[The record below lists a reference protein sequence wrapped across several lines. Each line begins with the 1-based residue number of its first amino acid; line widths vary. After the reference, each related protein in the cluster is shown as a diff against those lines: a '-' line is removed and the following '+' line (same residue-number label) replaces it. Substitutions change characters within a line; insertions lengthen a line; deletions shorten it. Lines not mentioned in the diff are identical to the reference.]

1 VGIRGVTSDQLGLA
15 KRVTITQ
22 HSTTI
27 VADPRMLAEI
37 QARISEMK
45 RDLINTKS
53 VRLRMN
59 IEERIAKLCSG
70 VAVVKVLSL
79 SLSLS
84 LLKNLAVSLSLSF

>member
-1 VGIRGVTSDQLGLA
+1 MTSDQLGLA

-70 VAVVKVLSL
+70 VAVVKVV